1 MDSRLRGNDGRGIRR
16 DRSSGIMS
24 YGTDAQASLMDDGM
38 STAFSEIA
46 RPTIRDVARIA
57 GVSIKTVSRVIND
70 QQYVSA
76 DKRERV
82 RQVMTELGFKP
93 SHAARALAGH
103 KSHQIALIC
112 DNPNPWYVYEIQ
124 FGVRERC
131 ARDKIRMIAQPYDRA
146 SPTLFD
152 DIVALLDQA
161 NPDGL
166 VLAPPACDDT
176 RVLDELTRR
185 GTPFVRLQPGLRI
198 DEGPAALIDN
208 ERAAFD
214 MTTHLLGLGHRRI
227 GFIVGDRSYAAS
239 GQRLAGYI
247 GALGEQAVEID
258 LDLIRQGQFDVASG
272 EAAADAL
279 LSLSQPPTAIFASSD
294 DMAAGVLAA
303 AHRRGVRV
311 PGALSV
317 AGFDDGPTATIVW
330 PALTTVRQPVRA
342 LAEAATDLLLSPAQ
356 GEGPQRRLL
365 AHEVVPRASSAPP
378 TG

>member
-1 MDSRLRGNDGRGIRR
+1 MSIVPPDS
-16 DRSSGIMS
+16 
-24 YGTDAQASLMDDGM
+24 
-38 STAFSEIA
+38 A

-76 DKRERV
+76 DKRERI
-82 RQVMTELGFKP
+82 REVMREIGFQP
-93 SHAARALAGH
+93 SQAARALAGH
-103 KSHQIALIC
+103 RSHQIALIC

-124 FGVRERC
+124 AGVRERC
-131 ARDKIRMIAQPYDRA
+131 ARDQVRMIAQPYDRA
-146 SPTLFD
+146 SPTLLD

-176 RVLDELTRR
+176 RVLDELARR
-185 GTPFVRLQPGLRI
+185 GTPFVRLQPGMRI
-198 DEGPAALIDN
+198 DDAPAALIDN

-214 MTTHLLGLGHRRI
+214 MTTHLLDLGHRRI
-227 GFIVGDRSYAAS
+227 GFVVGDRSYAAS

-247 GALGEQAVEID
+247 SALSDHAVEVD

-272 EAAADAL
+272 EAAADVL
-279 LSLSQPPTAIFASSD
+279 LSLPNPPTAIFASSD

-303 AHRRGVRV
+303 AHRRGLRV
-311 PGALSV
+311 PEALSV

-342 LAEAATDLLLSPAQ
+342 LADAATDLLLAATPADEAEQ
-356 GEGPQRRLL
+356 RLL
-365 AHEVVPRASSAPP
+365 GHEVVSRASTAPP
-378 TG
+378 KG

>member
-1 MDSRLRGNDGRGIRR
+1 
-16 DRSSGIMS
+16 
-24 YGTDAQASLMDDGM
+24 M
-38 STAFSEIA
+38 STAFPDSA

-82 RQVMTELGFKP
+82 RQVMAEIGFQP
-93 SHAARALAGH
+93 SQAARALAGH

-124 FGVRERC
+124 LGVRERC

-146 SPTLFD
+146 SPTLLE
-152 DIVALLDQA
+152 DIVALVDQA
-161 NPDGL
+161 HPDGL
-166 VLAPPACDDT
+166 VLAPPACDDA
-176 RVLDELTRR
+176 RVLAELNRR
-185 GTPFVRLQPGLRI
+185 GIPFVRLQPGLRI
-198 DEGPAALIDN
+198 DEGPAVMIDN

-227 GFIVGDRSYAAS
+227 GFVVGDRSYAAS

-247 GALGEQAVEID
+247 GALGEQAVAID
-258 LDLIRQGQFDVASG
+258 LDLIRQGRFDVRSG
-272 EAAADAL
+272 EAAADEL
-279 LSLSQPPTAIFASSD
+279 LSLPEPPTAIFASSD

-311 PGALSV
+311 PDALSV

-342 LAEAATDLLLSPAQ
+342 MADAATDMLLTPPDDGAAR
-356 GEGPQRRLL
+356 QRRLT
-365 AHEVVPRASSAPP
+365 HEVIVRASSAPP
-378 TG
+378 AVD